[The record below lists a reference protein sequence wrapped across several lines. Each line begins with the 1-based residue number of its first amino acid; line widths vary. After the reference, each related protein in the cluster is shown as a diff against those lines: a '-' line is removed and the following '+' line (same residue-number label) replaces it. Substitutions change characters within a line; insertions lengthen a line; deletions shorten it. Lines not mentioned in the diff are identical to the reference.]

1 MVVHIGVIVIAV
13 ALAASNSYTRSQELT
28 LKKGVVASYGGHT
41 FELVGFNEISD
52 DRRTSISALV
62 SIDGGQAYAPAISKF
77 KAMGTNIGTPS
88 VRSSFVK
95 DIYLTL
101 EPPVQVSSE
110 SAKIKVFI
118 KPMMMWMWIG
128 GGLMGVGT
136 LLSAYPGSRRRPT
149 DPTSAPVPEA
159 ASK

>member
-1 MVVHIGVIVIAV
+1 
-13 ALAASNSYTRSQELT
+13 
-28 LKKGVVASYGGHT
+28 
-41 FELVGFNEISD
+41 
-52 DRRTSISALV
+52 
-62 SIDGGQAYAPAISKF
+62 
-77 KAMGTNIGTPS
+77 MGTNIGTPS

-136 LLSAYPGSRRRPT
+136 LLSAFPGSRRRPT
-149 DPTSAPVPEA
+149 DPTSAPVPEVA
-159 ASK
+159 TS